1 MKPNYTREEWDEAT
15 RSYADLY
22 PYDHGIYGRPLGSVL
37 CSSMDEPGECTHNK
51 SDQDVLR
58 LIDGDWLE
66 FALCVGSAFLY
77 FLAFA
82 LSAYWS
88 KHSKSDLRY
97 AVIIVEA
104 VSLAAVYFFPQNWPV
119 YTRLYPCVF
128 ATAFQWSIF
137 CGAQGFNCATIFNSN
152 NYRQFSSSFAEVYLN
167 KDPSFRPKMKFFGCT
182 LLFYHFGVVYVYL
195 ILKAFSSYAIWSGLL
210 PLVVAAVMIHL
221 HRKELAVAK
230 VE

>member
-1 MKPNYTREEWDEAT
+1 M
-15 RSYADLY
+15 
-22 PYDHGIYGRPLGSVL
+22 
-37 CSSMDEPGECTHNK
+37 
-51 SDQDVLR
+51 
-58 LIDGDWLE
+58 
-66 FALCVGSAFLY
+66 
-77 FLAFA
+77 
-82 LSAYWS
+82 
-88 KHSKSDLRY
+88 
-97 AVIIVEA
+97 
-104 VSLAAVYFFPQNWPV
+104 
-119 YTRLYPCVF
+119 F

>member
-1 MKPNYTREEWDEAT
+1 MSATVSYTHLT
-15 RSYADLY
+15 TNL
-22 PYDHGIYGRPLGSVL
+22 I
-37 CSSMDEPGECTHNK
+37 K
-51 SDQDVLR
+51 IVLR

-119 YTRLYPCVF
+119 YTRLYPCVL
-128 ATAFQWSIF
+128 S
-137 CGAQGFNCATIFNSN
+137 
-152 NYRQFSSSFAEVYLN
+152 
-167 KDPSFRPKMKFFGCT
+167 
-182 LLFYHFGVVYVYL
+182 L
-195 ILKAFSSYAIWSGLL
+195 IHI
-210 PLVVAAVMIHL
+210 
-221 HRKELAVAK
+221 
-230 VE
+230 

>member
-1 MKPNYTREEWDEAT
+1 MYKFTASIDSQSQFGRKKAT
-15 RSYADLY
+15 RIA
-22 PYDHGIYGRPLGSVL
+22 R
-37 CSSMDEPGECTHNK
+37 K
-51 SDQDVLR
+51 
-58 LIDGDWLE
+58 
-66 FALCVGSAFLY
+66 
-77 FLAFA
+77 
-82 LSAYWS
+82 
-88 KHSKSDLRY
+88 
-97 AVIIVEA
+97 
-104 VSLAAVYFFPQNWPV
+104 
-119 YTRLYPCVF
+119 
-128 ATAFQWSIF
+128 
-137 CGAQGFNCATIFNSN
+137 GAQGFNCATIFNSN

>member
-1 MKPNYTREEWDEAT
+1 MKRLDRMPTYIHMTMAFMGGLWVSRALQFNRTR
-15 RSYADLY
+15 
-22 PYDHGIYGRPLGSVL
+22 
-37 CSSMDEPGECTHNK
+37 PGECQHRTNLMQELLLAFL
-51 SDQDVLR
+51 SR
-58 LIDGDWLE
+58 PAIGCE
-66 FALCVGSAFLY
+66 FASMCWEDAFLY

-82 LSAYWS
+82 LSASWS
-88 KHSKSDLRY
+88 KAQQERYLRY

>member
-1 MKPNYTREEWDEAT
+1 MKRLDRMPTYLHMTMEFMGGLWGAYSVVQWTN
-15 RSYADLY
+15 
-22 PYDHGIYGRPLGSVL
+22 LGNAHTTNL
-37 CSSMDEPGECTHNK
+37 IK
-51 SDQDVLR
+51 IVLR

>member
-51 SDQDVLR
+51 SDQDCTASYRRR
-58 LIDGDWLE
+58 LAGV
-66 FALCVGSAFLY
+66 CSMCGSAFLY

-88 KHSKSDLRY
+88 KHARAICVMRLSLLRRY
-97 AVIIVEA
+97 RWLQSI
-104 VSLAAVYFFPQNWPV
+104 SFHKNWPV

-167 KDPSFRPKMKFFGCT
+167 RT
-182 LLFYHFGVVYVYL
+182 LLSVL
-195 ILKAFSSYAIWSGLL
+195 
-210 PLVVAAVMIHL
+210 
-221 HRKELAVAK
+221 R
-230 VE
+230 

>member
-22 PYDHGIYGRPLGSVL
+22 PYDHGIYGRPLGSVVQWTNL
-37 CSSMDEPGECTHNK
+37 GNAHTTNLIK
-51 SDQDVLR
+51 IVLR

>member
-1 MKPNYTREEWDEAT
+1 MKRLDRMPTYIHMTMAFMGGLWGAYSVVQWTN
-15 RSYADLY
+15 
-22 PYDHGIYGRPLGSVL
+22 LGNAHTTNL
-37 CSSMDEPGECTHNK
+37 IK
-51 SDQDVLR
+51 IVLR
-58 LIDGDWLE
+58 LIDGDW
-66 FALCVGSAFLY
+66 
-77 FLAFA
+77 
-82 LSAYWS
+82 
-88 KHSKSDLRY
+88 LRY

>member
-1 MKPNYTREEWDEAT
+1 MWE
-15 RSYADLY
+15 
-22 PYDHGIYGRPLGSVL
+22 VL
-37 CSSMDEPGECTHNK
+37 SCTFWHLHFQHIGANTARAICVMRL
-51 SDQDVLR
+51 SLLR
-58 LIDGDWLE
+58 RYRWLQSIS
-66 FALCVGSAFLY
+66 FHKIG
-77 FLAFA
+77 
-82 LSAYWS
+82 
-88 KHSKSDLRY
+88 
-97 AVIIVEA
+97 
-104 VSLAAVYFFPQNWPV
+104 
-119 YTRLYPCVF
+119 LYPCVF

-195 ILKAFSSYAIWSGLL
+195 ILKAFSSYAILSGLL

>member
-1 MKPNYTREEWDEAT
+1 MKRLDRMPTYIHMTMAFMGGLWGAYSVVQWTN
-15 RSYADLY
+15 
-22 PYDHGIYGRPLGSVL
+22 LGNAHTTNL
-37 CSSMDEPGECTHNK
+37 IK
-51 SDQDVLR
+51 IVLR

-137 CGAQGFNCATIFNSN
+137 CGAQGFN
-152 NYRQFSSSFAEVYLN
+152 
-167 KDPSFRPKMKFFGCT
+167 
-182 LLFYHFGVVYVYL
+182 
-195 ILKAFSSYAIWSGLL
+195 
-210 PLVVAAVMIHL
+210 
-221 HRKELAVAK
+221 
-230 VE
+230 

>member
-1 MKPNYTREEWDEAT
+1 MYKR
-15 RSYADLY
+15 
-22 PYDHGIYGRPLGSVL
+22 
-37 CSSMDEPGECTHNK
+37 
-51 SDQDVLR
+51 Q
-58 LIDGDWLE
+58 
-66 FALCVGSAFLY
+66 
-77 FLAFA
+77 
-82 LSAYWS
+82 
-88 KHSKSDLRY
+88 
-97 AVIIVEA
+97 
-104 VSLAAVYFFPQNWPV
+104 
-119 YTRLYPCVF
+119 
-128 ATAFQWSIF
+128 
-137 CGAQGFNCATIFNSN
+137 AQGFNCATIFNSN